1 MTLQLSGRICK
12 DRRGFTLVEL
22 LIVIA
27 IAALVGVGVVA
38 LVFQVFG
45 ANAGSTNRMTAVK
58 EVENAVHWITRD
70 AQAAQV
76 DYVADQPESPFP
88 VTLTWTNSHDSPAT
102 ENRVVYSVTAGELRR
117 AYSQDGVLQDTAV
130 VARHMEPGQAET
142 NWTYSLSEHALT
154 FQVTSTVAGLR
165 TASETRSFQV
175 GVRAAPLAP

>member
-102 ENRVVYSVTAGELRR
+102 ENNVTYSVTAAGELRR
-117 AYSQDGVLQDTAV
+117 AYSQDGGPPSTAV
-130 VARHMEPGQAET
+130 VARHLDTAST
-142 NWTYSLSEHALT
+142 NWSYVLSEHALT